1 MGLNLKHDL
10 SGEVS
15 KALKEYTTDVVEG
28 IHEMADDLAKEALP
42 KLKGTSPE
50 RSGDYRKGWRR
61 KRESNK
67 VRIHNKTD
75 YQLTHLLEK
84 GYTARNGKR
93 VKPQVHIEPV
103 EQEIIE
109 KAGKL
114 AEQIVRDGGYK

>member
-1 MGLNLKHDL
+1 MALDI
-10 SGEVS
+10 STQIS
-15 KALKEYTTDVVEG
+15 KALKEYTTDVENG
-28 IHEMADDLAKEALP
+28 LHDMADDLTKEVLP
-42 KLKGTSPE
+42 KLKEGSPVK
-50 RSGDYRKGWRR
+50 SGDYKKGWRR
-61 KRESNK
+61 KREPNK
-67 VRIHNKTD
+67 VTIHNKTD

-114 AEQIVRDGGYK
+114 AEEIVRDGGYK

>member
-1 MGLNLKHDL
+1 MALNLKHDI
-10 SGEVS
+10 SGEIA

-28 IHEMADDLAKEALP
+28 IHEMAEDLAKETMP
-42 KLKGTSPE
+42 KLKSESPE
-50 RSGDYRKGWRR
+50 LTGSYRKGWRI

-84 GYTARNGKR
+84 GYTSRSGKR

-103 EQEIIE
+103 EQEIID

-114 AEQIVRDGGYK
+114 AEKIVREGGYK